1 MVRGKF
7 TLSSSKRP
15 ESARETILG
24 IVDLNPDRTDR
35 YDSTTPTESRM
46 IPIWFFSSLNTKS
59 PVNMIEVASRF
70 LPDTRIEIINP
81 NVVKGA
87 CRTVL
92 FDFDG
97 TLSLV
102 REGWPEVMIPMMV
115 EILEQTPTSE
125 SRDELNRKVE
135 EFVMRLNGKQ
145 TIYQMIQLA
154 EEVAQRGGTPREP
167 LDYKNQY
174 HDLLWARVHGR
185 VEGLQAGTINP
196 ETLTVPGSRELL
208 VLLKDEGK
216 PCYLASGTDEKYVKN
231 ELAALQLDGFFGER
245 VYGAQDDYKSFSK
258 KMVIDR
264 LIRENHL
271 DSGGLLGFGDG
282 FVEIEEVKGVGGIA
296 VGVAS
301 DEKYRTGIN
310 EWKRNRLIQAGADII
325 IPDYRDAVT
334 LLKFLGV

>member
-1 MVRGKF
+1 M
-7 TLSSSKRP
+7 TS
-15 ESARETILG
+15 ET
-24 IVDLNPDRTDR
+24 
-35 YDSTTPTESRM
+35 
-46 IPIWFFSSLNTKS
+46 FQ
-59 PVNMIEVASRF
+59 F
-70 LPDTRIEIINP
+70 LPNSRIEIINP
-81 NVVKGA
+81 KIVKGQ
-87 CRTVL
+87 CRAVL

-115 EILEQTPTSE
+115 EILKETPTRETSE
-125 SRDELNRKVE
+125 ELHRKVE

-154 EEVAQRGGTPREP
+154 EEVTKRGGTPREP

-185 VEGLQAGTINP
+185 VEGLQNGTIDP

-208 VLLKDEGK
+208 ELLQQKGK
-216 PCYLASGTDEKYVKN
+216 SFYLASGTDEKYVKN
-231 ELAALQLDGFFGER
+231 ELAALKLDGFFGPH
-245 VYGAQDDYKSFSK
+245 VYGAQDDYKAFSK

-264 LIRENHL
+264 LIRENKL
-271 DSGGLLGFGDG
+271 DQGGLMGFGDG

-310 EWKRNRLIQAGADII
+310 EWKRNRLIQAGADVI
-325 IPDYRDAVT
+325 IPDYREVTVLLDYLAV
-334 LLKFLGV
+334 

>member
-1 MVRGKF
+1 M
-7 TLSSSKRP
+7 TS
-15 ESARETILG
+15 ET
-24 IVDLNPDRTDR
+24 
-35 YDSTTPTESRM
+35 
-46 IPIWFFSSLNTKS
+46 FQ
-59 PVNMIEVASRF
+59 F
-70 LPDTRIEIINP
+70 LPNSRIEIINP
-81 NVVKGA
+81 KIVKGQ
-87 CRTVL
+87 CRAVL

-115 EILEQTPTSE
+115 EILKETPTRETSE
-125 SRDELNRKVE
+125 ELHQKVE

-154 EEVAQRGGTPREP
+154 EEVTKRGGTPREP

-185 VEGLQAGTINP
+185 VEGLQNGTIDP

-208 VLLKDEGK
+208 ELLQQKGK
-216 PCYLASGTDEKYVKN
+216 SFYLASGTDEKYVKN
-231 ELAALQLDGFFGER
+231 ELAALKLDGFFGPH
-245 VYGAQDDYKSFSK
+245 VYGAQDDYKAFSK

-264 LIRENHL
+264 LIRENKL
-271 DSGGLLGFGDG
+271 DQGGLMGFGDG

-310 EWKRNRLIQAGADII
+310 EWKRNRLIQAGADVI
-325 IPDYRDAVT
+325 IPDYREVTVLLDYLAV
-334 LLKFLGV
+334 